1 MSIEIEVGLENAT
14 KVRPVMEEMPLEK
27 EAPKGFANP
36 KVQRLAILGG
46 VVLTAVIVGLFLYSH
61 HRESTDDAQI
71 DAHITPIAPKIYGN
85 GANVLVSAN
94 QAVKA
99 G

>member
-46 VVLTAVIVGLFLYSH
+46 DLNPTGQEMRSF
-61 HRESTDDAQI
+61 
-71 DAHITPIAPKIYGN
+71 
-85 GANVLVSAN
+85 
-94 QAVKA
+94 
-99 G
+99 